1 MNDEINQK
9 VRLLKSIKS
18 KVYKVVK
25 AYSSAIQACKA
36 GSIQPR
42 LSSRG
47 LKVRID
53 KPPAKML

>member
-1 MNDEINQK
+1 LESLYS
-9 VRLLKSIKS
+9 RKSIKS

-36 GSIQPR
+36 GSIQPQ